1 MTPASR
7 PKESAAA
14 TGTAPLVVRARP
26 EVIAEVLRS
35 LPVAPRRLDLEVT
48 VTVPRALARTE
59 RPRAATVVPP
69 SMPARVVRS
78 TPTRAMPAPA
88 PAMLASARAV
98 ASVRLAARRLSRPP
112 VTTELEPVILAI
124 EVLPSRTVAVAASLA
139 ASVWAALPSAV
150 ALPLTVEDDTSE
162 IPPSARRT
170 ESVTTTVAVELPW
183 TAAFSPLAE

>member
-48 VTVPRALARTE
+48 VTAPRALARTE
-59 RPRAATVVPP
+59 RPRAATRGGALDAGPGGAVDTDTGD
-69 SMPARVVRS
+69 AG
-78 TPTRAMPAPA
+78 AGAGG
-88 PAMLASARAV
+88 LASARAV

-112 VTTELEPVILAI
+112 VTTELEPVILATD
-124 EVLPSRTVAVAASLA
+124 VLPSRTVAVAASLA
-139 ASVWAALPSAV
+139 ASVWAALP
-150 ALPLTVEDDTSE
+150 T
-162 IPPSARRT
+162 RWRCR
-170 ESVTTTVAVELPW
+170 
-183 TAAFSPLAE
+183 